1 MTMTIAEFCN
11 KHAACAECREWAI
24 ATGLTTMSELWKRA
38 DITPEWRVW
47 IATRPGVLDD
57 RTLLLFAC
65 WCVRQVWHLLTDDR
79 SRNAVE
85 VAERFA
91 VGKATVDELSAAFA
105 AAWAARAAA
114 WAASAAA
121 WADWAASDD
130 AWATGDAARAARAA
144 AWAVSAAASAAS
156 DAARAASD
164 AARAAAWADWAAA
177 WDAQSARLIA
187 NATPNFDQRGFRR

>member
-1 MTMTIAEFCN
+1 MTMTIAEFCT
-11 KHAACAECREWAI
+11 KHGACAEGREWAI

-47 IATRPGVLDD
+47 IATRDDVLTD

-79 SRNAVE
+79 SRSAIE

-91 VGKATVDELSAAFA
+91 DGKATAEELDAAFA
-105 AAWAARAAA
+105 AAWAAASDAGYAASADWAADIAAAKAA

-121 WADWAASDD
+121 SD
-130 AWATGDAARAARAA
+130 A
-144 AWAVSAAASAAS
+144 SAAASDASAAAG
-156 DAARAASD
+156 DARAA
-164 AARAAAWADWAAA
+164 
-177 WDAQSARLIA
+177 QSSWLIE
-187 NATPNFDQRGFRR
+187 NATPNFGW